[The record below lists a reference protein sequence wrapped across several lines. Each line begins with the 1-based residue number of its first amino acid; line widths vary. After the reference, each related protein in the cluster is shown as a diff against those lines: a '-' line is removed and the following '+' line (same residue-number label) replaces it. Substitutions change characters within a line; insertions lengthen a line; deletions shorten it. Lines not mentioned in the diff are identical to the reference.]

1 MDLKWLNE
9 KSGFKKVDEEKKGTL
24 TFLFS
29 DKMNNDFKKRIR
41 KWKTWIFTIENEGT
55 AGG

>member
-1 MDLKWLNE
+1 MK

-41 KWKTWIFTIENEGT
+41 K
-55 AGG
+55 